1 MADSRSKLDILYNDV
16 LGDITEVINN
26 LENIKTDIPAAVN
39 DATSKIELQT
49 GHLIAVAN
57 DLNKIILSMGS
68 KIDEY
73 ASASVN
79 SAIEAGKLDI
89 NKVITLAAKDALKSQ
104 IGREVNEVVGF
115 INEAAKEL
123 VTETQRTQE
132 TIREAAQEARWGWF
146 KGLTICMSGGVL
158 SAAVLTVFLYYSGI
172 APRISDADKRS
183 IERDHRMSIV
193 WEHLSKQE
201 RDHITDVMQ
210 KTLNN

>member
-1 MADSRSKLDILYNDV
+1 MAESTALEALTAEL
-16 LGDITEVINN
+16 LGDVGLLHDQIKQLRETIPEITAETTKK
-26 LENIKTDIPAAVN
+26 L
-39 DATSKIELQT
+39 ELQT
-49 GHLIAVAN
+49 GYLISTAN
-57 DLNKIILSMGS
+57 DLNKVIIDMS
-68 KIDEY
+68 KKVDEY

-79 SAIEAGKLDI
+79 AAVEAGKLEI
-89 NKVITLAAKDALKSQ
+89 NKAATQAAKDALKSQ

-115 INEAAKEL
+115 INEAAKGL
-123 VTETQRTQE
+123 VKETQRTQE

-146 KGLTICMSGGVL
+146 KGLTICMAGGVL

-172 APRISDADKRS
+172 APRISDDDKRS

>member
-1 MADSRSKLDILYNDV
+1 MAESTALEALTAEL
-16 LGDITEVINN
+16 LGDVGLLHDQIKELRETIPSITDD
-26 LENIKTDIPAAVN
+26 LAK
-39 DATSKIELQT
+39 KIELQT
-49 GHLIAVAN
+49 GYLIEAGN
-57 DLNKIILSMGS
+57 NLNKVMVSMS
-68 KIDEY
+68 QKVDEY

-79 SAIEAGKLDI
+79 SAVEAGKLEI
-89 NKVITLAAKDALKSQ
+89 NKAAITAAKDALKSQ

-123 VTETQRTQE
+123 VKETQRTQE

-146 KGLTICMSGGVL
+146 KGLTICMAGGVL
-158 SAAVLTVFLYYSGI
+158 SASVLTIFLYYSGI
-172 APRISDADKRS
+172 APRISDDDKRS

-193 WEHLSKQE
+193 WKNLSKQE

>member
-1 MADSRSKLDILYNDV
+1 MAESTALEALTAEL
-16 LGDITEVINN
+16 LGDVGLLHDQIKQLRETIPEITEETTKK
-26 LENIKTDIPAAVN
+26 L
-39 DATSKIELQT
+39 ELQT
-49 GHLIAVAN
+49 GYLISTAN
-57 DLNKIILSMGS
+57 DLNKVIIDMS
-68 KIDEY
+68 KKVDEY

-79 SAIEAGKLDI
+79 AAVEAGKLEI
-89 NKVITLAAKDALKSQ
+89 NKAVTQAAKDALKSQ

-115 INEAAKEL
+115 INEAAKGL
-123 VTETQRTQE
+123 VKETQRTQE

-146 KGLTICMSGGVL
+146 KGLTICMAGGVL
-158 SAAVLTVFLYYSGI
+158 SASVLTIFLYYSGI
-172 APRISDADKRS
+172 APRISDDDKRS

>member
-1 MADSRSKLDILYNDV
+1 MAESTALEALTAEL
-16 LGDITEVINN
+16 LGDVGLLHDQIKQLRETIPNITE
-26 LENIKTDIPAAVN
+26 E
-39 DATSKIELQT
+39 ATNKLELQT
-49 GHLIAVAN
+49 GYLISTAN
-57 DLNKIILSMGS
+57 NLNQIIIDMGN
-68 KIDEY
+68 KVDEY
-73 ASASVN
+73 ASASV
-79 SAIEAGKLDI
+79 SAAVEAGKLEI
-89 NKVITLAAKDALKSQ
+89 NKAATQAAKDALKSQ

-132 TIREAAQEARWGWF
+132 TIRDAAQEARWGWF